1 MKRSDII
8 QAAAAIFRRK
18 GFHGTSM
25 QEIADAV
32 GLQKASLYHH
42 ITSKQDILFAILEQA
57 LDLLIADMRA
67 VVDSDLSPEE
77 KLKLAMQ
84 VYMGRLTE
92 DADLAAVLLLEHR
105 SLEDKLR
112 RKHVRRRDRYEG
124 LWRQIIHEGIEQGA
138 FRSVDVPLV
147 AFAIL
152 GVQNWMITWYKEGG
166 RLQALEIA
174 DHFSDL
180 FLRGLR
186 AQGKGKSH
194 D

>member
-1 MKRSDII
+1 MKRGDII

-18 GFHGTSM
+18 GYHGTSM
-25 QEIADAV
+25 QDIADAV

-67 VVDSDLSPEE
+67 VVDSDLTPEE

-84 VYMGRLTE
+84 VYMGRLSE

-105 SLEDKLR
+105 SLEHKLR
-112 RKHVRRRDRYEG
+112 QKHIQRRDRYER
-124 LWRQIIHEGIEQGA
+124 LWRQILEEGIADGS
-138 FRSVDVPLV
+138 FRPVDVPLV

-152 GVQNWMITWYKEGG
+152 GVQNWMITWYREGG
-166 RLQALEIA
+166 RFQVLEIA

-186 AQGKGKSH
+186 AQGQGGKH
-194 D
+194 A